1 MNYFIFNNK
10 NSLEDMNLG
19 IVGNS
24 IRPRPQEVTEVEE
37 VEGRKQGALVYKT
50 GSYKDL
56 VIKRKLRLLSFN
68 NYEVETLK
76 IMNWLTNIEDN
87 RLIFKDY
94 KEKCYKA
101 KYVIISDFED
111 YRGGNVDFDVTFYC
125 EPFLFNT
132 NELDIEVLNGGSIF
146 SDSDLEAEPTI
157 KISLPAIEGNIQV
170 SIGSKSLTIN
180 NVKNEL
186 IIDCQLQKAICEGIE
201 VKTIGDFPTITQG
214 YNTISWI
221 GTVNSLKINKNS
233 IYRG

>member
-37 VEGRKQGALVYKT
+37 VDGRKQGALVYKT
-50 GSYKDL
+50 GGYKDL
-56 VIKRKLRLLSFN
+56 VIKRKLRLLKFD
-68 NYEVETLK
+68 NYEVATLK
-76 IMNWLTNIEDN
+76 IMDWLINIEDN
-87 RLIFKDY
+87 RLIDKDY
-94 KEKCYKA
+94 KEKCYKV
-101 KYVIISDFED
+101 KYVTVSDFED

-132 NELDIEVLNGGSIF
+132 NEPYIEVLNGDFVF
-146 SDSDLEAEPTI
+146 SDSDLEAEPII
-157 KISLPAIEGNIQV
+157 KISLPATQGNIQV

-186 IIDCQLQKAICEGIE
+186 IIDCGLQKAICEGIE
-201 VKTIGDFPTITQG
+201 VRTIGSFPTITQG
-214 YNTISWI
+214 YNILSWI
-221 GTVNSLKINKNS
+221 GTVNSLKINKNL

>member
-37 VEGRKQGALVYKT
+37 VDGRKQGALVYKT
-50 GSYKDL
+50 GGYKDL
-56 VIKRKLRLLSFN
+56 VIKRKLRLLKFD

-94 KEKCYKA
+94 KEKCYKV
-101 KYVIISDFED
+101 KYVIVSDFED

-132 NELDIEVLNGGSIF
+132 NEPDIQVLNGDFIF
-146 SDSDLEAEPTI
+146 SDSDLEAEPII
-157 KISLPAIEGNIQV
+157 KISLPATQGNVQV

-186 IIDCQLQKAICEGIE
+186 IIDCGLRKAICEGIE
-201 VKTIGDFPTITQG
+201 VKTIGSFPIITQG
-214 YNTISWI
+214 YNILSWVGTID
-221 GTVNSLKINKNS
+221 SLKINKNL